1 MSVIRCIVGRSG
13 SGKDFIGNILS
24 RDLGIPMLVT
34 YTTREMRKGEI
45 NGKEHWFINKEQMD
59 YIKNNKQ
66 MIAYTKIGEVE
77 YCGLYEDVVDKDVI
91 YIINPNGIK
100 YIKEHFKD
108 LELKIIYVY
117 ANEKTREQRV
127 KNRSDY
133 ESSYKKRCENEDEEF
148 KEFEENQEWDYII
161 ENSI

>member
-1 MSVIRCIVGRSG
+1 MPSELSGELAPCTEFADGLDRAHRQTDRSG
-13 SGKDFIGNILS
+13 QQAPCQTGAA
-24 RDLGIPMLVT
+24 GI
-34 YTTREMRKGEI
+34 
-45 NGKEHWFINKEQMD
+45 
-59 YIKNNKQ
+59 
-66 MIAYTKIGEVE
+66 
-77 YCGLYEDVVDKDVI
+77 CGLYEDVVDKDVI

-133 ESSYKKRCENEDEEF
+133 ESSYKKRCESEDEEF